1 MTITRELC
9 KQIDNYAKLPAQG
22 RSDSYGNHL
31 VKELTNQR
39 TKVEAAITTLQSEL
53 QELELAGEKLY
64 DLVEV
69 E

>member
-1 MTITRELC
+1 MTMTSNLV

-31 VKELTNQR
+31 VTELTSQR
-39 TKVEAAITTLQSEL
+39 TKVEAAITTLQGEL
-53 QELELAGEKLY
+53 QELELADDKLS
-64 DLVEV
+64 DLLEV